1 MSGYGRTT
9 ANYYRMISQKSF
21 TAYQVLEIFASIVI
35 GGLMI
40 YGGLQLQKDQ
50 DIINKYSKESAEPFN
65 NTLGWIFIILAS
77 AIILLGL
84 YRLFMKGE
92 VAA

>member
-1 MSGYGRTT
+1 MSTYGRTT

-50 DIINKYSKESAEPFN
+50 DIINRHSKESAEPFN
-65 NTLGWIFIILAS
+65 NTLGWVFIVIAAS
-77 AIILLGL
+77 IILLGL